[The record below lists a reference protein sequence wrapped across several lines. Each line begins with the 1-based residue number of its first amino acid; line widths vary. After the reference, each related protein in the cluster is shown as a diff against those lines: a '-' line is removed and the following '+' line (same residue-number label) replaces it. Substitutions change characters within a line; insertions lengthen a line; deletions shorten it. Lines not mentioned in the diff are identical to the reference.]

1 MHMNT
6 ALNLSVVECSCDN
19 TNNQGREYYDGIVHY
34 LDSEEGHSMKL
45 SGLEQELEKR
55 GRELMRILLQ
65 EHIDNRSSSR
75 CEQAVCGSDGI
86 DRPNVRPHERKIE
99 TVFGTVS
106 ASRAGYGSEGVASLH
121 PLDAQ
126 LNLPPERY
134 SLELRRRVA
143 ENAAKNSF
151 DETQETIT
159 KTTGAHIPK
168 RQVEEL
174 TQRAALDFDAFYE
187 TRQYNSAE
195 ETTAGPILVITS
207 DGKGVV
213 MHEQDLREATRKAS
227 QKRKHQMETR
237 LSQGEKKNA
246 KRMATVAAV
255 YTIDTHHR
263 TPQDLLPGNNS
274 KADKKTNPRPE
285 QKRVWASIETSAE
298 EVIESAFLEASH
310 RDPCQEKHW
319 VALVDGENQQLRILE
334 RMAQKKGVDLTIIV
348 DIIHVI
354 EYLWKAGRAFHPK
367 SSPELEEWV
376 QYRLL
381 KILEGKAG
389 LIAGGMR
396 RSATLKK
403 LTDKQREPVETCA
416 TYLKNKAPYLKY
428 NLYLDLGFPIA
439 TGVIEGACRHLVN
452 DRMGITGAKWRLTS
466 AEAVLRLRA
475 LRSSN
480 DFDEYWNFHE
490 ACEYK
495 RNHQALYQ
503 NGEVPSTKLPQSLS
517 RRTHL
522 RVIK

>member
-1 MHMNT
+1 MNP
-6 ALNLSVVECSCDN
+6 ALTLSVVEHPYDHA
-19 TNNQGREYYDGIVHY
+19 TDKGQEYYDDIVNF
-34 LDSEEGHSMKL
+34 LDSKENHLMKL
-45 SGLEQELEKR
+45 SDLEQELEKK

-65 EHIDNRSSSR
+65 EHLDKLSPSL
-75 CEQAVCGSDGI
+75 CEQPVCGSDGI
-86 DRPNVRPHERKIE
+86 DRPNVRSHNRKIE

-106 ASRAGYGSEGVASLH
+106 TSRAGYGNQGVASLH

-126 LNLPPERY
+126 LNIPPEHY

-143 ENAAKNSF
+143 ENAAKSSF
-151 DETQETIT
+151 DETLETIE
-159 KTTGAHIPK
+159 KTTGGHIPK

-187 TRQYNSAE
+187 TRQYNPTEDA
-195 ETTAGPILVITS
+195 TTGPILVITS

-213 MHEQDLREATRKAS
+213 MHEQDLREQTRKAA
-227 QKRKHQMETR
+227 QKRKPQMETR
-237 LSQGEKKNA
+237 LSKGEKKNA

-255 YTIDTHHR
+255 YTIDTFER
-263 TPQDLLPGNNS
+263 TPQDVLPENS
-274 KADKKTNPRPE
+274 SNPNKEKSPRPE
-285 QKRVWASIETSAE
+285 QKRVWASLEKSAE
-298 EVIESAFLEASH
+298 QVIESAFSEASH

-319 VALVDGENQQLRILE
+319 VALVDGENQQLRILG
-334 RMAQKKGVDLTIIV
+334 RMAKKQGVDLTIIV

-367 SSPELEEWV
+367 SGPELEKWV

-381 KILEGKAG
+381 KILEGNAG
-389 LIAGGMR
+389 LMAGGMR

-403 LTDKQREPVETCA
+403 LTDKQREPVEACA

-428 NLYLDLGFPIA
+428 DRYLDQGFPIA
-439 TGVIEGACRHLVN
+439 TGVIEGACRHLVK
-452 DRMGITGAKWRLTS
+452 DRMDITGAKWRLTS

-480 DFDEYWNFHE
+480 DFDEYWDFHE
-490 ACEYK
+490 ACEYE
-495 RNHQALYQ
+495 RNHQNFYQ
-503 NGEVPSTKLPQSLS
+503 DGEVPPTTLPQSLS
-517 RRTHL
+517 KRDHL